1 MMRQYEEIKAQY
13 PDVLLF
19 FRLGDFY
26 EMFGEDAQLASRE
39 LGIALTGRDAG
50 MPERIPM
57 CGVPHHAVD
66 QYLEKLVQK
75 GYRVAIC
82 EQMEDPKSVKGIVKR
97 SIVRVVTSGT
107 MMDAESG
114 EQNQYLAALFEEDGR
129 IGFALC
135 EAALGELYAAQY
147 EGEKGRDQLRDELLR
162 LKPRELLIPVRR
174 GGGTGDGGG
183 AGDGTSG
190 GTRDGAA
197 GEASGGTGDG
207 AESGAAGEAENGARD
222 ETGDGAAGGA
232 ASGDS
237 WERRF
242 FDALS
247 LREETA
253 LTPVALS
260 MFDPAPNLDR
270 IAQLSHDRQN
280 APPDAG
286 RIASA
291 NSAPEDSWWKDWPL
305 ALRSAAAL
313 LFYLEDTQKMEPRQ
327 ILSIR
332 LLRSQEDL
340 IIDAT
345 TFRNLEIVRGSRTYD
360 KKGSLYELLDE
371 TRTAAGSRCLRQWLE
386 KPLTDLGQIE
396 ARLDAVE
403 QIKDDWTQ
411 RQALRKLM
419 DSVHDLDRL
428 MTRVVYRRALPRE
441 LLALKS
447 SLAVLPGI
455 ISHVQA
461 LNREKPVA
469 EWTAILEETD
479 PLDDLHD
486 LLQIALT
493 DPAPPG
499 LKEPGVIR
507 TGYHAQVDEYRESA
521 KNGRDWMTALETE
534 ERKKTGVKS
543 LKIGFNKVFGYYF
556 EVTKSNLALV
566 PDYYQRKQTL
576 AGGER
581 FVSEELIRLENLVLG
596 AEDKLLELEESL
608 YQDLLTQVGLTLPRA
623 RRTSRALARLD
634 AFQALGETAVKR
646 RYCRPV
652 MLEQQTQVLRFTD
665 LRHPVVEEILD
676 SPGFVPNDLDMDP
689 DSRLFVITGPNMGGK
704 STYCRSAALAV
715 IMAQMGSFVPAS
727 QARIAIR
734 DRVFAR
740 VGASDDLR
748 SGQSTFM
755 VEMNE
760 VAHILRHATPF
771 SLVILDEVGRGTGTY
786 DGMSV
791 AWAVSE
797 YLAGVLGAKTLFAT
811 HYLELTQLAEKIPQ
825 IKNLS
830 LTVREEGEQIVF
842 LHKILPGAADRSY
855 GVHVARL
862 AGLPGAVIE
871 QAYLILKDLENTG
884 GGKSPAAAN
893 RRLIPPPAGDRREED
908 RREEGTRPAP
918 DQPEPLPAAPDQPAP
933 DQPESLPAEARP
945 GQLSLFGDPPPKSA
959 KASKGKGDVVQM
971 LLSADLMNLTP
982 LEAMNFLFALQQKA
996 RNDKI

>member
-1 MMRQYEEIKAQY
+1 MLGQTPMMRQYEEIKAQY

-26 EMFGEDAQLASRE
+26 EMFGEDARLASRE

-97 SIVRVVTSGT
+97 GIVRVVTSGT

-114 EQNQYLAALFEEDGR
+114 EQSQYLAALFEEDGR
-129 IGFALC
+129 FGFAFC

-147 EGEKGRDQLRDELLR
+147 EGDKGRDQLRDELLR
-162 LKPRELLIPVRR
+162 LKPRELLVPIRR
-174 GGGTGDGGG
+174 GSGAGGEAAGETETGDGTGNAAGNGTKGG
-183 AGDGTSG
+183 AGDRAT
-190 GTRDGAA
+190 
-197 GEASGGTGDG
+197 GETADETGNRVTGKTADGTGD
-207 AESGAAGEAENGARD
+207 AAADGEAP
-222 ETGDGAAGGA
+222 
-232 ASGDS
+232 GDS
-237 WERRF
+237 QERMF
-242 FDALS
+242 FDALN

-253 LTPVALS
+253 LTPVPLS

-270 IAQLSHDRQN
+270 IAKLSHNRHSVPAD
-280 APPDAG
+280 
-286 RIASA
+286 S
-291 NSAPEDSWWKDWPL
+291 SWWEDWPL

-313 LFYLEDTQKMEPRQ
+313 LLYLEDTQKMEPKQ

-332 LLRSQEDL
+332 LPQSQEDL

-345 TFRNLEIVRGSRTYD
+345 TFRNLEIVRGGKTYD

-386 KPLTDLGQIE
+386 KPLTDLERIE

-403 QIKDDWTQ
+403 QIKEDWTR

-447 SLAVLPGI
+447 SLAVLPEI
-455 ISHVQA
+455 IGHVQA
-461 LNREKPVA
+461 LSREKPAA
-469 EWTAILEETD
+469 EWFGILEETD
-479 PLDDLHD
+479 PLDDLHG
-486 LLQIALT
+486 LLQNALT

-521 KNGRDWMTALETE
+521 ANGRDWMAALETE

-556 EVTKSNLALV
+556 EVTKSNLAMV

-623 RRTSRALARLD
+623 QRTSRALARLD
-634 AFQALGETAVKR
+634 AFQSLGETAVKR

-652 MLEQQTQVLRFTD
+652 MLEAQAQTLRFTD

-689 DSRLFVITGPNMGGK
+689 DSRLFIITGPNMGGK

-727 QARIAIR
+727 QARSAIR

-797 YLAGVLGAKTLFAT
+797 YLTGVLGAKTLFAT

-862 AGLPGAVIE
+862 AGLPGEVIE
-871 QAYLILKDLENTG
+871 QAYLILKDLENPG
-884 GGKSPAAAN
+884 GGKSPLTAN
-893 RRLIPPPAGDRREED
+893 RRLIPPPAGDWREE
-908 RREEGTRPAP
+908 EPRPAP
-918 DQPEPLPAAPDQPAP
+918 DPAAPQ
-933 DQPESLPAEARP
+933 PAEARP

-959 KASKGKGDVVQM
+959 KASKGKGDPVVQM

-982 LEAMNFLFALQQKA
+982 LEAMNFLFAHPQKA